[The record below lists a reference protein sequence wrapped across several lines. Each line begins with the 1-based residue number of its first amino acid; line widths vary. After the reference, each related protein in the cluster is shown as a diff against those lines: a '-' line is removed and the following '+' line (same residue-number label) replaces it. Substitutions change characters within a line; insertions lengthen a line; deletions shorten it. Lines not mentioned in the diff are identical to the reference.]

1 MKNQNVQG
9 LTGGDKLKKTIEFMI
24 KIGIHKY
31 FLQETWL
38 LGTFY
43 RTFRGHLL
51 LQHSMVTE
59 PFHRGRASS
68 GVAIILGP
76 ALLQAWDM
84 AGKPPP
90 ITSDF
95 KSNVP
100 GRMIGVTLCLPKRS
114 NKRADTYHKRG
125 KGRINIFLASIY
137 HPMDHEVQ
145 KRFIEELA
153 SFYNSIPQNA
163 KLLAGQDINCNIR
176 IRFNMFRNV
185 IGPYSINNRN
195 AKGKDLEF

>member
-1 MKNQNVQG
+1 MA
-9 LTGGDKLKKTIEFMI
+9 KK
-24 KIGIHKY
+24 
-31 FLQETWL
+31 
-38 LGTFY
+38 
-43 RTFRGHLL
+43 
-51 LQHSMVTE
+51 
-59 PFHRGRASS
+59 PCHRGRANS

-76 ALLQAWDM
+76 ALIRYWDM
-84 AGKPPP
+84 AVKLPP
-90 ITSDF
+90 ITSASNSDF
-95 KSNVP
+95 P
-100 GRMIGVTLCLPKRS
+100 GQMIGVTLCFPNRP
-114 NKRADTYHKRG
+114 NKISDTYHKRG
-125 KGRINIFLASIY
+125 KGRIKIFLASIY

-195 AKGKDLEF
+195 AKGKDLLFLLNSIKFRALLKYFSHDN